1 MRFFRKEH
9 AFSRLEE
16 FSKLP
21 EGWHFGEGDA
31 VDEKSISLAKE
42 IISFV
47 EQFQP
52 NLVVEVFPSICG
64 YIRLCFYI
72 GKEEKTN
79 ADLYWEFDLISEDQI
94 NYLKEDHNVEVA
106 EMENINKQKVFD
118 ILQNEYIF

>member
-1 MRFFRKEH
+1 
-9 AFSRLEE
+9 
-16 FSKLP
+16 
-21 EGWHFGEGDA
+21 
-31 VDEKSISLAKE
+31 
-42 IISFV
+42 
-47 EQFQP
+47 
-52 NLVVEVFPSICG
+52 
-64 YIRLCFYI
+64 LCFYI